1 MQRPSPSAVILA
13 AAMCLPTL
21 TRAGSDGPTGSLLA
35 RSRAVYARLHT
46 YLDRGVVQ
54 TEYRGAAGPP
64 LIERH
69 TFTTVYRAPRQF
81 LLDFHRDPKLPQERY
96 VVWGDDEAFH
106 TWWSE
111 TRVQQDFPKGR
122 GATAFALSALPTH
135 DVVTIIP
142 PLLFANAGLQGA
154 VANLSELRD
163 VGPEAIDGLP
173 CEKLEGRL
181 DLAYRTG
188 NVTGAREVMV
198 WIDRRTLL
206 VRRVFEDTPQGS
218 GTGVVSTV
226 TFTFSPTADPA
237 LDRARFRFAPPQ

>member
-1 MQRPSPSAVILA
+1 MRRPLRPPVILA
-13 AAMCLPTL
+13 TTLCLLVPAL
-21 TRAGSDGPTGSLLA
+21 ARSDDSGEALLA
-35 RSRAVYARLHT
+35 RARSAYSSMRSYA
-46 YLDRGVVQ
+46 DQGVVR
-54 TEYRGAAGPP
+54 TEYRGAAGPA
-64 LIERH
+64 LVEHH
-69 TFTTVYRAPRQF
+69 TFTTVYRAPRLF
-81 LLDFHRDPKLPQERY
+81 LLDFRRDPKLPPERY

-154 VANLSELRD
+154 VANLTGVRD
-163 VGPEAIDGLP
+163 AGEETVDGTR
-173 CEKLEGRL
+173 CEKLVGDL

-188 NVTGAREVMV
+188 NVTGGRKVTV
-198 WIDRRTLL
+198 WIDKGSFL
-206 VRRVFEDTPQGS
+206 VRRVFEDTAEGS

-226 TFTFSPTADPA
+226 TFTLSGAANPA
-237 LDRARFRFAPPQ
+237 LDSSRFHFVRPR

>member
-1 MQRPSPSAVILA
+1 MRRSSRLPVILA
-13 AAMCLPTL
+13 AVLCSLAPGVA
-21 TRAGSDGPTGSLLA
+21 RPGDSGEALLA
-35 RSRAVYARLHT
+35 RTRTAYASMHS
-46 YLDRGVVQ
+46 YVDQGVVR
-54 TEYRGAAGPP
+54 TEYRGAAGPA
-64 LIERH
+64 LVERH
-69 TFTTVYRAPRQF
+69 TFTTVYRAPRLF
-81 LLDFHRDPKLPQERY
+81 LLDFRRDPKLPPERY

-154 VANLSELRD
+154 VANLTGVRD
-163 VGPEAIDGLP
+163 AGEETVDGSP
-173 CEKLEGRL
+173 CEKLVGEL
-181 DLAYRTG
+181 NLAYRTG
-188 NVTGAREVMV
+188 NVTGARKVTV
-198 WIDRRTLL
+198 WIDKGSSL

-226 TFTFSPTADPA
+226 TFTLSGTANPA
-237 LDRARFRFAPPQ
+237 LDSSRFHFVPQR